1 LPVVR
6 DLSTLKGKKKSYGKG
21 QGGVMVRR
29 PSLGKMLAAIVL
41 ALAGATLAAFV
52 WPQMRW
58 SDLLLRNGVSAEA
71 TVIALDAD
79 TCFYTNRRTNREYP
93 CFRATGAWTHAG
105 VAYRATLG
113 FYTQRNE
120 APPGTKVRIIFAP
133 DPAAAAGA
141 ADLQFRVIGA
151 GRSVPR
157 SERPVYLGLL
167 ALAGL
172 MCAPLLTML
181 FKTWRRPSIP
191 VAGR

>member
-1 LPVVR
+1 MGSR
-6 DLSTLKGKKKSYGKG
+6 E
-21 QGGVMVRR
+21 
-29 PSLGKMLAAIVL
+29 MLAATVF

-52 WPQMRW
+52 WPQMRR
-58 SDLLLRNGVSAEA
+58 SDLLLRNGVSAAA
-71 TVIALDAD
+71 TVVALDAD
-79 TCFYTNRRTNREYP
+79 TCFYTNSRVNREYP
-93 CFRATGAWTHAG
+93 CFRATGEWTHAG

-120 APPGTKVRIIFAP
+120 APVGTTVPIIFAP

-141 ADLQFRVIGA
+141 ADLQFRVICA
-151 GRSVPR
+151 GRSAPR

-167 ALAGL
+167 APAGL

-181 FKTWRRPSIP
+181 FKTWKRPKLT